1 MLGFRHIFKPQNV
14 VHKLMKKLKF
24 IKKIVLGILAYI
36 IGIVIASNSEGFF
49 RSLIQDIFQ
58 WSTSDKIQFVGK
70 NIFIFS
76 NKLYFITFGIGLL
89 ILTLENLNQ
98 KFIQVLKSLTVSLLI
113 FGILLIAISF
123 IDANMKV
130 AECTACN
137 DGIRKLNWDDINY
150 GFIIGASAIISII
163 PNLIRISKRK

>member
-1 MLGFRHIFKPQNV
+1 MN
-14 VHKLMKKLKF
+14 KLKF
-24 IKKIVLGILAYI
+24 IKKIVFGILAYV
-36 IGIVIASNSEGFF
+36 IGVVIASNSESFF

-76 NKLYFITFGIGLL
+76 NKLYFLTFGIGIL
-89 ILTLENLNQ
+89 ILTLENFNQ
-98 KFIQVLKSLTVSLLI
+98 KLIQVLKSITITLLI
-113 FGILLIAISF
+113 FGILLIVISF
-123 IDANMKV
+123 IDANIKV

-137 DGIRKLNWDDINY
+137 DGIRKLNWNEINY
-150 GFIIGASAIISII
+150 GFILGASAIISII